1 MNNSLGKSGVS
12 AKKKIII
19 GAICVIVLLVGGAAA
34 ALLLV
39 NGKGNAQPGSIE
51 WKKQQYGAICEH
63 GVTEG
68 LDTNTTEYGICTRD
82 LGYKIKAIEPAKTTE
97 QETPST
103 SSTTPTVSDE
113 QLQESKRIGCVS
125 LRAAKLEDLIESN
138 KQNGISESDTRI
150 TYNSGIA
157 QCDQMGY

>member
-1 MNNSLGKSGVS
+1 MS

-19 GAICVIVLLVGGAAA
+19 GAICAIVLLAGGAAA

-51 WKKQQYGAICEH
+51 WKKQQYGAICER
-63 GVTEG
+63 GVTDG
-68 LDTNTTEYGICTRD
+68 LETNTTEYGICTRD

-97 QETPST
+97 QETAEST
-103 SSTTPTVSDE
+103 PSTTPTVSDE

-125 LRAAKLEDLIESN
+125 LRATKLEDLIESN